1 LSTSLAPDPVSPA
14 EASAPLGRRGAAACA
29 AAACLGGLVYL
40 NALHNPFVYDD
51 QWVILDNSAIVQL
64 WDVRRIVA
72 GAATR
77 PLVNLS
83 YAIDRALWGVDPF
96 GFHLTNVL
104 LHMLNVAL
112 LFRVAWHVADDHRS
126 ITPSDF
132 RPAAPII
139 VAFAGAS
146 LFAVHPLMTEAVGY
160 ISGRSEVLC
169 ATFFLAALLC
179 ARRWMR
185 GGGKVW
191 WLATAGMWLAAL
203 LAKEIAAMFPVV
215 VLCYDRWLV
224 GGDAM
229 VRRRRLVRLH
239 LPLAVTAIGAGTI
252 RLAVFVA
259 MEHPGDVSVH
269 WLSILDEVDVMRR
282 YVVLLLV
289 PSGQAIFHEVV
300 PLQRLLDPRALV
312 GVGTVVAMVAIAWG
326 LRRREG
332 AVSAGLIW
340 FLALLVP
347 SSLLFVLNQGEAMAE
362 HRVYLASCGLFL
374 AAAMAIGR
382 AVALTDH
389 LRRPVR
395 VLACAAFTMGLLS
408 LSGRTFLR
416 NTVWASPVSLWQ
428 EAADLAPESWLPRT
442 VLGEALDAAGQREE
456 AIAAFTTALRLRP
469 EEEDGYMKLG
479 TCLAELGRIEEANA
493 TFEALRRRKPQSPT
507 VSTGLGAVSL
517 ISGQP
522 EQAKRYFLETLE
534 KDPRDVA
541 ALQWLAVLEED
552 ANANPAEA
560 LRRCEQIEQLVPGR
574 LGTADCIRRNRARL
588 TTRAPGLP

>member
-1 LSTSLAPDPVSPA
+1 
-14 EASAPLGRRGAAACA
+14 
-29 AAACLGGLVYL
+29 VYV

-51 QWVILDNSAIVQL
+51 QWIILDNSAIVHL

-83 YAIDRALWGVDPF
+83 YAIDRAIWGVQPF

-112 LFRVAWHVADDHRS
+112 LFRVAWHVADDRRS
-126 ITPSDF
+126 ITSSNF
-132 RPAAPII
+132 RPAAPVI

-169 ATFFLAALLC
+169 AAFFLAALLC

-185 GGGKVW
+185 GGGRVW
-191 WLATAGMWLAAL
+191 WVATAGMWLAAL

-229 VRRRRLVRLH
+229 VRRRRMLRLH
-239 LPLAVTAIGAGTI
+239 LPLVATAIGAGAI
-252 RLAVFVA
+252 RVAVFVA
-259 MEHPGDVSVH
+259 MEHPGDVSVQ

-300 PLQRLLDPRALV
+300 PLQRLLDPRGLA
-312 GVGTVVAMVAIAWG
+312 GVGTVGAIVAIAWR

-332 AVSAGLIW
+332 GVSVGLLW

-374 AAAMAIGR
+374 AAAIAIGR

-395 VLACAAFTMGLLS
+395 ILACAAFTMALLS

-416 NTVWASPVSLWQ
+416 NTVWASPVSLWR
-428 EAADLAPESWLPRT
+428 EAADLAPDQHQRLCPQRPAPRLPP
-442 VLGEALDAAGQREE
+442 
-456 AIAAFTTALRLRP
+456 I
-469 EEEDGYMKLG
+469 
-479 TCLAELGRIEEANA
+479 ELGQEAANHPH
-493 TFEALRRRKPQSPT
+493 RPGGR
-507 VSTGLGAVSL
+507 GLSL
-517 ISGQP
+517 GVEGVGVPRLVHAAHVELVAPGQIVLEDP
-522 EQAKRYFLETLE
+522 E
-534 KDPRDVA
+534 D
-541 ALQWLAVLEED
+541 ALQRGGE
-552 ANANPAEA
+552 
-560 LRRCEQIEQLVPGR
+560 
-574 LGTADCIRRNRARL
+574 
-588 TTRAPGLP
+588 GL